1 MAAAAAAGAAGA
13 AAGAAAAAPAE
24 TQTPTSLLGYDR
36 LWARVEPFYD
46 NPTHFCIAGV
56 PGCGKSTFVK
66 EFLNNYY
73 TRKNIKDNLLSEW
86 IFYLNG
92 DQDRG
97 IHRVRESLLDFVRQ
111 PSKQRG
117 IVRWVIVDDMDTFP
131 ELSQQALRRP
141 MELYKHVSCF
151 IFIGNYF
158 GSLIPPLQSRC
169 KFLPVDIIQL
179 DIIGPTLLQRANI
192 DISKLS
198 TKTLAWFAAS
208 SYGNIAEYCH
218 HAKLI
223 SGFVKHSK
231 EALTDRVCTELC
243 SVPPYHDYLPFV
255 QAFSANDLPAATRHL
270 TRFWFKGFSF
280 EDILECTQQTL
291 TFFGIP
297 SIKNASLAVRWLIQS
312 WAAYCQGCTSYYS
325 LYTALVRAFE
335 EQDKYD
341 KIK

>member
-1 MAAAAAAGAAGA
+1 MYSLMARATYQE
-13 AAGAAAAAPAE
+13 P
-24 TQTPTSLLGYDR
+24 SVLLGYSK
-36 LWARVEPFYD
+36 LWERIEPFYD
-46 NPTHFCIAGV
+46 NPTHFCIAGI
-56 PGCGKSTFVK
+56 PGCGKTTFVK

-73 TRKNIKDNLLSEW
+73 KRKNITENILKEW
-86 IFYLNG
+86 VFYLNG

-111 PSKQRG
+111 PTKQRG

-158 GSLIPPLQSRC
+158 NSLIPPLQSRC
-169 KFLPVDIIQL
+169 KFLPVETIQL
-179 DIIGPTLLQRANI
+179 ESIGKTLLKRANI
-192 DISKLS
+192 DITKLS
-198 TKTLAWFAAS
+198 DKTLAWFAAS

-223 SGFVKHSK
+223 SGFIKHNK
-231 EALTDRVCTELC
+231 AELTDRICTELC
-243 SVPPYHDYLPFV
+243 SVPPYQDYLPFV
-255 QAFSANDLPAATRHL
+255 QAFSTNNLPAATRHL
-270 TRFWFKGFSF
+270 TRLWFKGFSF

-291 TFFGIP
+291 VFFGIP
-297 SIKNASLAVRWLIQS
+297 SITNASLAVRWLIQS

-325 LYTALVRAFE
+325 LYTALVRAFD
-335 EQDKYD
+335 EQDKFNQ
-341 KIK
+341 IK